1 MSGAQ
6 MSRAPQFEGSTIMN
20 RITKF
25 ALGAIAAGMLASA
38 AAAPANAGVSVIG
51 VPGPGYGYHD
61 RYCRFHPCGRY
72 GYGAPVGV
80 GVGVGPVGV
89 NVGIGGYVAGRGYW
103 NGHGWYGHRW
113 YGHGGWHYR

>member
-1 MSGAQ
+1 
-6 MSRAPQFEGSTIMN
+6 MN

-38 AAAPANAGVSVIG
+38 AAAPANAGVSVGVGIG

-72 GYGAPVGV
+72 GYGAPIGV
-80 GVGVGPVGV
+80 GVGVADEEVEDRGLRSGEA
-89 NVGIGGYVAGRGYW
+89 IEAG
-103 NGHGWYGHRW
+103 
-113 YGHGGWHYR
+113 